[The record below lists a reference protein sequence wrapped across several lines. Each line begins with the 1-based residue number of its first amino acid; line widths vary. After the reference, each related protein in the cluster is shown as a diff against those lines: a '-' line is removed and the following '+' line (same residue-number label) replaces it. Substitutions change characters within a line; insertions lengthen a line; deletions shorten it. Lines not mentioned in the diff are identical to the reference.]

1 MTMSTIEEAIEEIKN
16 GKIVILVDDEDRENE
31 GDLVV
36 AAEYATPEVI
46 NFMATYGRGLICLA
60 MTQDDADR
68 IALQPIQP
76 ENNNVPQHT
85 AFTIPIDARDG
96 ITTGISA
103 YDRSS
108 TVQLAISEDS
118 RPDDFVRPGHVFPL
132 IARKGGVLVRA
143 GHTEG
148 SVDLARL
155 AGLKSASVICEIM
168 KDDGDMARL
177 EDLQKFANTHGIK
190 IATIADL
197 IGYRLSKE
205 SFVRKAATANIP
217 TDYGTFKTIVYESEI
232 DSQHH
237 VAFVKGNIDT
247 SKEVLVRVHSDCLI
261 SDVFGAKNSDSRSKL
276 IQSMKMIEENG
287 CGVILYIRSEGNGRS
302 LINKINEYKRSG
314 KITDPMDLCDGSEY
328 RRELRNYGIGAQ
340 ILRDLGVRKLRLLTN
355 NPTKVKGLE
364 GFGLQIV
371 ERRSIPVDNSG
382 DDKPVNN
389 LKDKDDILF
398 SVIDQKGV

>member
-1 MTMSTIEEAIEEIKN
+1 MTMCTIEEAIEEIRN
-16 GKIVILVDDEDRENE
+16 GRVVILVDDEDRENE

-60 MTQDDADR
+60 MTQEDADR

-76 ENNNVPQHT
+76 ENNNVLQHT

-108 TVQLAISEDS
+108 TIQLAISEHS

-148 SVDLARL
+148 SVDLSRI

-205 SFVRKAATANIP
+205 SFVKKAASANIP
-217 TDYGTFKTIVYESEI
+217 TEYGTFKTFVYESEI

-237 VAFVKGNIDT
+237 IAFVKGNINS

-261 SDVFGAKNSDSRSKL
+261 SDVFGAKNSDSRAKL
-276 IQSMKMIEENG
+276 VKSMELIEKNG
-287 CGVILYIRSEGNGRS
+287 SGIILYIRSEANGNS
-302 LINKINEYKRSG
+302 IVNKINEYNRSG
-314 KITDPMDLCDGSEY
+314 KIKDPMDLCDSSEY

-340 ILRDLGVRKLRLLTN
+340 ILRDLGVRKLKLLTN

-364 GFGLQIV
+364 GFGLHIV
-371 ERRSIPVDNSG
+371 ERQSIPVGESSDNNVSG
-382 DDKPVNN
+382 KVGNSDNV
-389 LKDKDDILF
+389 LF